1 MFGFK
6 NMSDDVMWLS
16 FQRRYEVKD
25 KDSTLWFINSLCL
38 LMKIYNLVSH
48 FTALVK

>member
-16 FQRRYEVKD
+16 FKVGMGWKIR
-25 KDSTLWFINSLCL
+25 IL
-38 LMKIYNLVSH
+38 LSGL
-48 FTALVK
+48 